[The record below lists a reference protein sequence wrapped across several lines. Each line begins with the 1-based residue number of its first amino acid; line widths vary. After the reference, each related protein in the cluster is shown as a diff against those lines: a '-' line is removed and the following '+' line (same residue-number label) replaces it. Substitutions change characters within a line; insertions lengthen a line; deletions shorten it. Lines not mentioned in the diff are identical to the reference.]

1 MTLGS
6 TIRDAREAA
15 GLSVELLSEST
26 SIRIGLLNEIE
37 NNNFR
42 NCGGDT
48 YARGHL
54 RNIAVK
60 VGIDPKVFI
69 DLYNEEHSAE
79 HRAIQDLLAENNV
92 MQLPKEQ
99 KRITWKVPA
108 AFSIAIL
115 VILGVVQIVL
125 SNQDSATPT
134 KPAVEVSQSAKPEP
148 TVTAT
153 ESTAAVT
160 ESISPTPTSSTS
172 PSSKPTPTPTPTV
185 AQKVPVTLTIVASRG
200 NSYIDI
206 IVDGKRATKGSLFQ
220 GDSKSFKGDT
230 SISIYLS
237 NPAGL
242 DLTLNGKPLAPL
254 GGQNEE
260 VRRTF
265 R

>member
-15 GLSVELLSEST
+15 RLSIESLSDST
-26 SIRIGLLNEIE
+26 SIRIGLLTEME
-37 NNNFR
+37 NNIFSH
-42 NCGGDT
+42 CGGDT

-54 RNIAVK
+54 RNIAAK
-60 VGIDPKVFI
+60 VGIDPQVFI

-92 MQLPKEQ
+92 MQVPREK
-99 KRITWKVPA
+99 KKISWKVPA
-108 AFSIAIL
+108 TISVSILL
-115 VILGVVQIVL
+115 VIGIVQIVI
-125 SNQDSATPT
+125 SNQSSTT
-134 KPAVEVSQSAKPEP
+134 SSTPAVEVSQSAEP
-148 TVTAT
+148 AATASVA
-153 ESTAAVT
+153 E
-160 ESISPTPTSSTS
+160 SPTPAATGTPSTS
-172 PSSKPTPTPTPTV
+172 ATTPIRSGPI
-185 AQKVPVTLTIVASRG
+185 TLAIVAARG

-206 IVDGKRATKGSLFQ
+206 VVDGKHVSKGSLFQ

-230 SISIYLS
+230 AISIYLS

-242 DLTLNGKPLAPL
+242 DLTLNGKALAPL

>member
-15 GLSVELLSEST
+15 RLSIESLSDST
-26 SIRIGLLNEIE
+26 SIRIGLLTEME
-37 NNNFR
+37 NNNFSH
-42 NCGGDT
+42 CGGDT

-54 RNIAVK
+54 RNIAAK
-60 VGIDPKVFI
+60 VGIDPQVFI

-92 MQLPKEQ
+92 MQVPREK
-99 KRITWKVPA
+99 KKISWKVPA
-108 AFSIAIL
+108 TISVSILL
-115 VILGVVQIVL
+115 VIGIVQIVI
-125 SNQDSATPT
+125 SNQSSTT
-134 KPAVEVSQSAKPEP
+134 SSTPAVEVSQSAEP
-148 TVTAT
+148 AATASVA
-153 ESTAAVT
+153 E
-160 ESISPTPTSSTS
+160 SPTPAATATPSTS
-172 PSSKPTPTPTPTV
+172 ATTPTRSGPI
-185 AQKVPVTLTIVASRG
+185 TLAIVAARG

-206 IVDGKRATKGSLFQ
+206 VVDGKHVSKGSLFQ
-220 GDSKSFKGDT
+220 GDSKSFQGNT
-230 SISIYLS
+230 AISIYLS

-242 DLTLNGKPLAPL
+242 DLTLNGKALAPL

>member
-15 GLSVELLSEST
+15 RLSLESLSETT
-26 SIRIGLLNEIE
+26 SIRMGLLTEME
-37 NNNFR
+37 NNNFSH
-42 NCGGDT
+42 CGGDT

-54 RNIAVK
+54 RNIAAK

-69 DLYNEEHSAE
+69 DLYNEEHSTE

-92 MQLPKEQ
+92 MQVPREQ
-99 KRITWKVPA
+99 KKISWKVPA
-108 AFSIAIL
+108 TFSLAIL
-115 VILGVVQIVL
+115 LVIGVVQIVL
-125 SNQDSATPT
+125 SNQSSTTPET
-134 KPAVEVSQSAKPEP
+134 PDVEVSESAKP
-148 TVTAT
+148 
-153 ESTAAVT
+153 AA
-160 ESISPTPTSSTS
+160 SPSSTS
-172 PSSKPTPTPTPTV
+172 SPSATASVSARTEPL
-185 AQKVPVTLTIVASRG
+185 TLTITAARG

-206 IVDGKRATKGSLFQ
+206 IVDGERAIKGSLFQ

-230 SISIYLS
+230 AISIYLS

-242 DLTLNGKPLAPL
+242 DLTLNGKALAPL